1 MQRHILHVRPLR
13 WEQCDAGDDHG
24 EREKGDHA
32 NAASPRHDAQ
42 GTLHLQVQLLRRPDS
57 LFFFSF
63 VERSSFFVSAR
74 NSYTITYARDF
85 LRERRTH
92 MITERSSRDDGR
104 LRRISILGEDL
115 ALHEPK

>member
-1 MQRHILHVRPLR
+1 LR

-63 VERSSFFVSAR
+63 VLSGAPFS
-74 NSYTITYARDF
+74 
-85 LRERRTH
+85 
-92 MITERSSRDDGR
+92 
-104 LRRISILGEDL
+104 L
-115 ALHEPK
+115 ALGIPTLSLTLATSFASAGLT

>member
-13 WEQCDAGDDHG
+13 WEQRDAGDDHG

-42 GTLHLQVQLLRRPDS
+42 GTLPNASWSPAGLIHF
-57 LFFFSF
+57 FFFSF

-92 MITERSSRDDGR
+92 VITERSSRDDGR